1 MTIKILR
8 MVCAALCLL
17 APASVARA
25 QTRPW
30 MTPDLL
36 AAAKAEGAVTV
47 YSSVN
52 EAEGLPMWKI
62 FEETTGIKVNY
73 VRGSDA
79 ALNGRIAVEYRAQQ
93 AAWDITLTTAVSH
106 LNPDTL
112 KVFDLPE
119 AANLIEAARDKNR
132 RWYSIA
138 ANYNTPA
145 YNTKL
150 IPDPSVLPRSYEEFA
165 KAREWRGKVAI
176 DTNDAKW
183 LSGMFRHF
191 GEDKGRK
198 MMQEMMDNLRPTIV
212 DGHLA
217 LARAVGAGEYAIAI
231 SNYTALTHN
240 VQMSGAPTDTFVL
253 DPVVV
258 FMHQIGMSAMAPHP
272 NAALLAANFAI
283 SQQGQAYGA
292 KFGRTPVR
300 ADVQPNPPDSV
311 SRLAGRTIVP
321 VTFGPEDERKWKRTY
336 DEIFRPR

>member
-1 MTIKILR
+1 MRLI
-8 MVCAALCLL
+8 AATACIMAFASLSG
-17 APASVARA
+17 PANAA
-25 QTRPW
+25 DPAW
-30 MTPDLL
+30 MMPSIL
-36 AAAKAEGAVTV
+36 AAARAEGSVTV

-52 EAEGLPMWKI
+52 ESEALPMWKI
-62 FEETTGIKVNY
+62 FEEATGIKVNY

-106 LNPDTL
+106 LNPETL

-150 IPDPSVLPRSYEEFA
+150 IPDPSVLPKSYEEFA

-191 GEDKGRK
+191 GEDRGRK

-240 VQMSGAPTDTFVL
+240 VQMGGAPTDTFVL

-292 KFGRTPVR
+292 RFGRTPVR
-300 ADVQPNPPDSV
+300 NDVQPNPPDSV

>member
-1 MTIKILR
+1 M
-8 MVCAALCLL
+8 
-17 APASVARA
+17 
-25 QTRPW
+25 
-30 MTPDLL
+30 
-36 AAAKAEGAVTV
+36 
-47 YSSVN
+47 
-52 EAEGLPMWKI
+52 
-62 FEETTGIKVNY
+62 
-73 VRGSDA
+73 
-79 ALNGRIAVEYRAQQ
+79 
-93 AAWDITLTTAVSH
+93 
-106 LNPDTL
+106 
-112 KVFDLPE
+112 
-119 AANLIEAARDKNR
+119 
-132 RWYSIA
+132 
-138 ANYNTPA
+138 
-145 YNTKL
+145 
-150 IPDPSVLPRSYEEFA
+150 
-165 KAREWRGKVAI
+165 AI

-240 VQMSGAPTDTFVL
+240 VQMGGAPTDTFVL

-283 SQQGQAYGA
+283 SQQGQTYGA

-300 ADVQPNPPDSV
+300 NDVQPNPPDSV
-311 SRLAGRTIVP
+311 SRLAGRAIVP